1 MSRPVSPVHG
11 SLSETVKASE
21 GIRVVVDKA
30 FPEQAYDGNKQTES
44 RFLEPPQYRTPHRP
58 LSPDTLSNLS
68 ADEFDQLGPRNDEPS
83 IWLDGGHHM
92 TLKSS
97 WTAKWQARLHAT
109 WVRNAGLFYM
119 LLAQVFGV
127 MMNVTTR
134 LLEIEGNKGKGLHPF
149 QILFARMSITVLLS
163 SLYMWYAKT
172 PYFPLGH
179 REVRWLLVARGL
191 GGFWGV
197 FGMYYSLIYLPLADA
212 TVITFLAPSLTCWV
226 CSLLLKEPFTKIDKI
241 GSLVS
246 LVGVVFIARPTSL
259 FFSSAEAPPA
269 SGSTEVIGS
278 NSTMTTPDAS
288 NYDNVTP
295 AERLAAVGIAL
306 VGVGGSVIA
315 YTTIRWIGKRA
326 HPLISV
332 NYFATWC
339 TIVSI
344 VAQLTLPGIG
354 FLLPADAK
362 EWGYLVFLG
371 TCGFI
376 MQFLLAAG
384 LSYEKSSRATNMAY
398 TSMLFAL
405 GFDRFIFGQTPGV
418 TSIIGSTLILGSAI
432 YMAMQKDKGDSRKS
446 ETTGGLAQNRDEEE
460 GLMRGVQEGDE
471 EIFDQAQQSSIEMGQ
486 MQTRRER
493 G

>member
-1 MSRPVSPVHG
+1 MSRPVSPLHD
-11 SLSETVKASE
+11 LLAKAPKASE
-21 GIRVVVDKA
+21 DFQIAMDETS
-30 FPEQAYDGNKQTES
+30 PYQTYDGTKQNES
-44 RFLEPPQYRTPHRP
+44 QFLEPPQHRAPHRP

-68 ADEFDQLGPRNDEPS
+68 AEEFDQLGPRNDEPS
-83 IWLDGGHHM
+83 VWLDGGHQA
-92 TLKSS
+92 LKPS
-97 WTAKWQARLHAT
+97 WTAKWQAKLRASWT
-109 WVRNAGLFYM
+109 RNAGLFYM

-149 QILFARMSITVLLS
+149 QILFARMSITVVLS
-163 SLYMWYAKT
+163 SLYMWYTKT
-172 PYFPLGH
+172 PHFPLGD

-226 CSLLLKEPFTKIDKI
+226 CSFLLKEPFTKIDKI
-241 GSLVS
+241 GSLIS

-259 FFSSAEAPPA
+259 FFSSADAPPA
-269 SGSTEVIGS
+269 SGNTDVVSGA
-278 NSTMTTPDAS
+278 NSTVTIPDAS

-362 EWGYLVFLG
+362 EWGYLLFLG

-376 MQFLLAAG
+376 MVSTKPHRVQIVVTIALLH
-384 LSYEKSSRATNMAY
+384 RC
-398 TSMLFAL
+398 
-405 GFDRFIFGQTPGV
+405 V
-418 TSIIGSTLILGSAI
+418 W
-432 YMAMQKDKGDSRKS
+432 
-446 ETTGGLAQNRDEEE
+446 
-460 GLMRGVQEGDE
+460 
-471 EIFDQAQQSSIEMGQ
+471 
-486 MQTRRER
+486 
-493 G
+493 